1 MQKLANDD
9 TQSEDRR
16 SLLMRCDRAET
27 RARKNEEQMMENAKK
42 FAREISE
49 LKTKLAEKDA
59 KLAGGFGAP
68 SAYAHMPD
76 VLLRVDRVIIWLMG
90 MGLVSQA
97 GARGAGR
104 VSGAAAAGAGAG
116 ARSGARAAVAAWG
129 WRRRAAGPARS
140 LRCLSKRG
148 AQKKLHFSQ
157 PIGFPRNKNVFAP

>member
-1 MQKLANDD
+1 MLRHRKVKQLEEQLQEMQKLANDD

-68 SAYAHMPD
+68 SACAHMH
-76 VLLRVDRVIIWLMG
+76 
-90 MGLVSQA
+90 
-97 GARGAGR
+97 ARCALE
-104 VSGAAAAGAGAG
+104 S
-116 ARSGARAAVAAWG
+116 
-129 WRRRAAGPARS
+129 
-140 LRCLSKRG
+140 
-148 AQKKLHFSQ
+148 
-157 PIGFPRNKNVFAP
+157 